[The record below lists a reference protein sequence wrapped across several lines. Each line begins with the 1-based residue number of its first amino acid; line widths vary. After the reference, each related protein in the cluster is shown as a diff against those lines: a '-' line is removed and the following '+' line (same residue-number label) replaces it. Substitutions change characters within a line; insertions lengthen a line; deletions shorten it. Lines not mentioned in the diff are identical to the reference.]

1 MEMHQIRY
9 FLAVARTLNFT
20 QAAEE
25 CHVAQPSLSR
35 AIKKLEEELGGDLF
49 RRERALTHLTE
60 LGRIMLPLLT
70 QAFETAISAKSLA
83 SSYNK
88 GGVAPLRL
96 ALSHTVD
103 MRLLT
108 RHLSSLMEA
117 MPGLELNFFRGPAGE
132 VAERLKSGDFE
143 IAVAGPLEGN
153 WDRFRSFTL
162 FRTEF
167 RLFMNRAHRLA
178 NQPRISLSHLVGE
191 RLLVRPYC
199 EAATPIS
206 RILAEHGVATASGDT
221 AASDHDVVA
230 MLDANLGVSLLPT
243 PTPRSEAVLSLPV
256 DGLDVEC
263 ALLLHTVIG
272 RQHSPAAAALIQLLR
287 AADWSHAMDLS
298 RAVAEQRHGV
308 PVRG

>member
-20 QAAEE
+20 QAADE

-49 RRERALTHLTE
+49 RRERALTHLTD

-70 QAFETAISAKSLA
+70 QAFDTALSAKTLA
-83 SSYNK
+83 SSYTK
-88 GGVAPLRL
+88 GGIAPLRL
-96 ALSHTVD
+96 ALSQTVD
-103 MRLLT
+103 MRLIT
-108 RHLSSLMEA
+108 KHLSSLMEA
-117 MPGLELNFFRGPAGE
+117 MPGLELAFFRGTAPD

-143 IAVAGPLEGN
+143 IAIAGPLGGG
-153 WDRFRSFTL
+153 WDRLRSFTL
-162 FRTEF
+162 FRSEF

-178 NQPRISLSHLVGE
+178 NQQSVSLSHLVGE
-191 RLLVRPYC
+191 RLLARPYC
-199 EAATPIS
+199 EAAGSIQ
-206 RILAEHGVATASGDT
+206 RILAEQGVALTGGDA

-230 MLDANLGVSLLPT
+230 MLEANLGISLLPG
-243 PTPRSEAVLSLPV
+243 PTVCGDAVLSAPV

-263 ALLLHTVIG
+263 TLMLHTVIG

-287 AADWSHAMDLS
+287 AADWSDTLQPS
-298 RAVAEQRHGV
+298 RAAA
-308 PVRG
+308 